1 MSGARVLVVDDE
13 PEITRALRSILSAHG
28 FEPILAATAKE
39 GLDLLQRRHPD
50 LLLLDL
56 VLPDGNGLD
65 VTRTIRQDLGLD
77 LPIVVLSAHG
87 EEESKVQALDLGADD
102 YLTKPFGVRELL
114 ARMRAALRRA
124 GGARPEG
131 GAIVEHGPI
140 RMDLERREVT
150 VEGRPVHLTPKEY
163 EMLHYLM
170 SHVGKLVTHT
180 ALLRAVWGPEYA
192 DSRPYLHVF
201 VGQLRRKIEPDPAH
215 PRLILTEP
223 GVGYRLAE
231 LAEG

>member
-1 MSGARVLVVDDE
+1 MSGARILVIDDE
-13 PEITRALRSILSAHG
+13 PEITRALRSILTAHG
-28 FEPILAATAKE
+28 FEPIVAASAGE

-50 LLLLDL
+50 LVLLDL
-56 VLPDGNGLD
+56 VLPDRSGLE
-65 VTRTIRQDLGLD
+65 VTRTIRQEFGLD

-87 EEESKVQALDLGADD
+87 EEDSKVEALDLGADD
-102 YLTKPFGVRELL
+102 FVTKPFGVRELL

-131 GAIVEHGPI
+131 EAVVEHGPI

-150 VEGRPVHLTPKEY
+150 VDGRLVHLTPKEY
-163 EMLHYLM
+163 DTLHYLLT
-170 SHVGKLVTHT
+170 HVGKLVTHT

-201 VGQLRRKIEPDPAH
+201 IGQLRRKIEPDPAH
-215 PRLILTEP
+215 PRYVVTEP
-223 GVGYRLAE
+223 GVGYRLADP
-231 LAEG
+231 